1 MNELEINKIR
11 KEVEERTKLK
21 KKFLNVK
28 KN

>member
-11 KEVEERTKLK
+11 KEVEERTKIKEEILGM
-21 KKFLNVK
+21 K